1 MDTSQPCPRPPGLG
15 PGTTPAA
22 PGFALVPETHQVQAA
37 PRPCHRIPRLPHLA
51 DTGHFLPRSVF
62 PAHPGQGGTP
72 VTLSRAGTWM

>member
-1 MDTSQPCPRPPGLG
+1 MHTSQPCPRPPGLG

-51 DTGHFLPRSVF
+51 DTGHFLLRSVF
-62 PAHPGQGGTP
+62 PAHLGQGGTP